1 MKNVLKWLDRH
12 LEEVLLVAATIV
24 LVLVIFFQVLARY
37 FLNQS
42 LAWSEELARYV
53 FVWSVWLAVP
63 YTVTRG
69 RHIRLEILPDLV
81 GPKAKFV
88 LDMVFFL
95 GSAAFFGFIGYHSIA
110 VVQGISKMNQVT
122 PAMEIPK
129 DLCYLCLPVG
139 GALMALSVVADM
151 LQDQFPTEAG
161 SNASIAST
169 VMEDLGEIAAETE
182 KAVEIFDPLSKP
194 KKD

>member
-1 MKNVLKWLDRH
+1 MKNILKWLDRH
-12 LEEVLLVAATIV
+12 LEEVILVAATIV

-37 FLNQS
+37 FLNQT

-110 VVQGISKMNQVT
+110 VVQGIAKMNQVT

-139 GALMALSVVADM
+139 CFLGVFRF
-151 LQDQFPTEAG
+151 LQYGVLRVIRF
-161 SNASIAST
+161 
-169 VMEDLGEIAAETE
+169 
-182 KAVEIFDPLSKP
+182 
-194 KKD
+194 KKDPNDRALIVVKD